1 MLLGRERVKS
11 CGFDL
16 NHEEGTGVNEILA
29 NLSDVQRQTVELIQ
43 QLVEEQGLTYGDLT
57 IERIKSAR
65 REAGMSAGSNTDI
78 MQIKQRW
85 AEIYGI
91 EPTSARIISDVKE
104 KLLQR
109 VMDSIDEELR
119 QLYTHKMQQG
129 VEKAQEKQQE
139 AETEAAQLNTELRA
153 TQVQLTEVQATLDKR
168 DTQLEELLLEKEQLL
183 SEKRELDKETATLRV
198 KVTTGE
204 KTIAE
209 KTKEVERFEHTVD
222 GLRDEMEKQ
231 RQSQLTVLDERV
243 QEVKRATKTIE
254 ELRRENTLQN
264 KEQATLTQNLTKAN
278 ETITLF
284 ETKITEI
291 QNTHQEVIETKVDA
305 LKTLQNQT
313 EQQRMTI
320 ENLTKA
326 LDKER
331 TLRVE
336 QSEGLITQIEHL
348 IAKSQEEQAKKKD
361 KSQA

>member
-1 MLLGRERVKS
+1 MNDV
-11 CGFDL
+11 
-16 NHEEGTGVNEILA
+16 LA

-85 AEIYGI
+85 AEIYNI
-91 EPTSARIISDVKE
+91 EPTSARVMSDVKE

-109 VMDSIDEELR
+109 VMDAIDEELR

-129 VEKAQEKQQE
+129 IASAQEKQQE

-153 TQVQLTEVQATLDKR
+153 TQAQLTEVQATLDKR
-168 DTQLEELLLEKEQLL
+168 DAQLEELLLEKEQLL
-183 SEKRELDKETATLRV
+183 SDKRDLDKETATLRV
-198 KVTTGE
+198 KVATGE

-209 KTKEVERFEHTVD
+209 KSKEVERFEHTVD

-254 ELRRENTLQN
+254 ELRRENALQN
-264 KEQATLTQNLTKAN
+264 KEQAMLAQNLTKAN
-278 ETITLF
+278 ETVTLL
-284 ETKITEI
+284 ETKITEL
-291 QNTHQEVIETKVDA
+291 QNTHQSVLATKV
-305 LKTLQNQT
+305 KELQLLQDQFA
-313 EQQRMTI
+313 QQKASN
-320 ENLTKA
+320 EALTKS

-331 TLRVE
+331 NLRAE

-348 IAKSQEEQAKKKD
+348 IAKSQEEQAQKKD
-361 KSQA
+361 KDQA